1 MLSLQPYSSCSSIR
15 SSIEY
20 ENPYVDLR
28 LYPADNFST
37 VYLRGICRAS
47 GPRPAR
53 YGRSIWPYV
62 TRTQFSVPFTQF
74 DSSVIRHGPRPA
86 RSPASPLRRLSPTPD
101 RCPSCSAA
109 PGLKTSDYQVNTS
122 YTGRAGAVRRL
133 ARGDSETRHHASG
146 RAVPAPGI
154 VPFSGSRVAVPGDRV
169 NNVTLV
175 AVTVAIARA
184 FCRRRHR

>member
-1 MLSLQPYSSCSSIR
+1 MAVCNPNPVQRSVHAVRQFSYSSRTPSR
-15 SSIEY
+15 ALTRVT
-20 ENPYVDLR
+20 PP
-28 LYPADNFST
+28 PALA
-37 VYLRGICRAS
+37 Y
-47 GPRPAR
+47 
-53 YGRSIWPYV
+53 
-62 TRTQFSVPFTQF
+62 
-74 DSSVIRHGPRPA
+74 
-86 RSPASPLRRLSPTPD
+86 

>member
-1 MLSLQPYSSCSSIR
+1 MAVCNPNPVQRSVHAVRQFSYSSRTPSRALTRACTR
-15 SSIEY
+15 VT
-20 ENPYVDLR
+20 PP
-28 LYPADNFST
+28 PALA
-37 VYLRGICRAS
+37 Y
-47 GPRPAR
+47 
-53 YGRSIWPYV
+53 
-62 TRTQFSVPFTQF
+62 
-74 DSSVIRHGPRPA
+74 
-86 RSPASPLRRLSPTPD
+86 